1 MALSGSFI
9 LTRTSGTQYLQGRVE
24 WSATQDAV
32 GNTSTVRARLIFK
45 RTNTGYTTY
54 GTGTFNMTV
63 NGTAFSTGSVSY
75 SFGSSDVVMLDK
87 TVTVPHNS
95 DGSKSFTISA
105 DYSGNS
111 PIGGNGSQSFAL
123 NTIDRNAPSIS
134 LSVGNISSNSFTL
147 SATANY
153 TCDTWQ
159 YSINNGS
166 SWVTFSTSS
175 SASVNTTVTGLSPA
189 TSYSVIVRGRR
200 SHNHIYG
207 SSPVKTVKTIGN
219 AILNSVGSL
228 LVDSAAPVLR
238 INITTYVAGYTH
250 RLDICNGST
259 VITSI
264 SNIKT
269 SAGTKN
275 IDLALSASNRTA
287 ILNSM
292 KTVKSFSATY
302 MLYTYDGSSLI
313 GSVSSKTGAVN
324 TSAENSSPSFSASPA
339 YTFRDSNT
347 TTTGITGNNQLL
359 IQEKSSLFVQVV
371 TAVAKNGASIA
382 RYTVTINKKSV
393 SSTTTAISYGG
404 VDISGNVTVTV
415 TATDSRGYTVSAS
428 GVITV
433 IPYSDIQITNLSLS
447 RINNYEVNCVLNIAG
462 RFSSIT
468 VGGSD
473 KNSLQSLSY
482 RKKQAASQT
491 WSSWTELEPDVTSS
505 GFSYANSEFEDLSRD
520 SAWDFEFKASDILS
534 TNTVSIQVAE
544 GTPTLSLRK
553 NKVGINNHDPQ
564 AALDIQGDV
573 VWNGM
578 HFDTAMKKDPGQTG
592 KDTYTLLAQYQVSA
606 ANRDFTEVY
615 SATAKYMPYEIY
627 GNNSMLFE
635 LSMRTGSSSLS
646 YFNIRY
652 LTPPLRGT
660 QICASIQG
668 SGVNL
673 TIKVYAYCVDMWTEV
688 KFNVI
693 SENRNPEH
701 ITRVLYTDQE
711 PVSSISGTIVFGEY
725 WGGSLPNLIIN
736 SDFAINQRNL
746 ETWTPSNVYG
756 VDRWKTT
763 STASCQRVKNDCP
776 KYFSESNAY
785 YKLRINCKN
794 SAYNSVFQP
803 FENFSQYIGKSMTI
817 SFAATCKNSGTVR
830 CGIGNSSFL
839 VPLFAGK
846 WKKVTLYVENITA
859 QSNSDLNGLWLQT
872 ENNSS
877 TAGSIGYWEIA
888 GVQICL
894 GKGVGTYV
902 PPNPAT
908 ELVKCQR
915 FYQTTNNNISQRV
928 LIPVN
933 PSGIAYG
940 FVPFP
945 VTMRTI
951 PRVNYIDI
959 SDTTGLAAAANGID
973 VNKGGLTANQ
983 TLGIRYAASAEL

>member
-123 NTIDRNAPSIS
+123 NTIDRNAPAIS
-134 LSVGNISSNSFTL
+134 LSVGNISSNSFKL

-159 YSINNGS
+159 YSINGGS

-175 SASVNTTVTGLSPA
+175 TASVNTTVTNLSPA
-189 TSYSVIVRGRR
+189 TSYNVIVRGRR
-200 SHNHIYG
+200 SHNHVYG
-207 SSPVKTVKTIGN
+207 SSSVTVVKTIGN
-219 AILNSVGSL
+219 AVLNSVGSL
-228 LVDSAAPVLR
+228 LVDNNTPILR
-238 INITTYVAGYTH
+238 INITTYVSSYIH
-250 RLDICNGST
+250 RLDICKGDT

-275 IDLALSASNRTA
+275 IDLTLSTSNRTA
-287 ILNSM
+287 LLNSM
-292 KTVKSFSATY
+292 KTVKSFTATY
-302 MLYTYDGSSLI
+302 KLYTYDGSALI

-371 TAVAKNGASIA
+371 TAVAKNGASISKYA
-382 RYTVTINKKSV
+382 VTINKKSV
-393 SSTTTAISYGG
+393 SSTSTDISYGT
-404 VDISGNVTVTV
+404 VDVSGNVTITV

-433 IPYSDIQITNLSLS
+433 IPYSDIQITNLSLH
-447 RINNYEVNCVLNIAG
+447 RINNYEVNCILNVAG
-462 RFSSIT
+462 RFSSIM
-468 VGGSD
+468 VNGSN
-473 KNSLQSLSY
+473 KNSLQTLSY
-482 RKKQAASQT
+482 RKKLATSQT
-491 WSSWTELEPDVTSS
+491 WETWTELEPNVTASS
-505 GFSYANSEFEDLSRD
+505 FSYTNSVFENLSRD
-520 SAWDFEFKASDILS
+520 SAWNFEFKVSDILS
-534 TNTVSIQVAE
+534 TNTVSVLVAE

-564 AALDIQGDV
+564 AALDIQGDIM
-573 VWNGM
+573 WNSM
-578 HFDTAMKKDPGQTG
+578 HFDMAMKQSTG
-592 KDTYTLLAQYQVSA
+592 NTGNNTYILLAEYQVNAANQDFAEIYCATSNHVPHDTYGS
-606 ANRDFTEVY
+606 
-615 SATAKYMPYEIY
+615 
-627 GNNSMLFE
+627 NSMLFE
-635 LSMRTGSSSLS
+635 LSMRTGTSSLN

-652 LTPPLRGT
+652 LTPPLQGI

-673 TIKVYAYCVDMWTEV
+673 TVDVYAYCVDSWTEV

-693 SENRNPEH
+693 SEDRNPER

-711 PVSSISGTIVFGEY
+711 PVSSISGTVVFGEY
-725 WGGSLPNLIIN
+725 WSGSLPNLIIN

-746 ETWTPSNVYG
+746 ETWTPSNIYG

-763 STASCQRVKNDCP
+763 STDSCQRVKNDCP

-794 SAYNSVFQP
+794 SAYNSVYHR
-803 FENFSQYIGKSMTI
+803 FEKFSQYIGKSMTI
-817 SFAATCKNSGTVR
+817 SFAATCKNSATVR
-830 CGIGNSSFL
+830 CGIGNNNFL
-839 VPLFAGK
+839 IPLFAGK
-846 WKKVTLYVENITA
+846 WKKVTLYVENVTA
-859 QSNSDLNGLWLQT
+859 HSNDDLNGLWFQT
-872 ENNSS
+872 ENNSP

-888 GVQICL
+888 GVQVCL
-894 GKGVGTYV
+894 GKGVGAYL
-902 PPNPAT
+902 PPDPAT

-915 FYQTTNNNISQRV
+915 YYEKG
-928 LIPVN
+928 
-933 PSGIAYG
+933 SGVMVWTDTGNGALR
-940 FVPFP
+940 FP
-945 VTMRTI
+945 PIQFKAEKYRQPTVTVKDGDNQAI
-951 PRVNYIDI
+951 
-959 SDTTGLAAAANGID
+959 
-973 VNKGGLTANQ
+973 TANEVS
-983 TLGIRYAASAEL
+983 TSMFSGYRISSIRENSFTFTADAEL

>member
-189 TSYSVIVRGRR
+189 TSYSVLVRGRR

-219 AILNSVGSL
+219 AILNSVESL

-250 RLDICNGST
+250 RLDICKGDT

-275 IDLALSASNRTA
+275 IDLTLSTSNRTA
-287 ILNSM
+287 LLNSM

-302 MLYTYDGSSLI
+302 KLYTYDGSSLI
-313 GSVSSKTGAVN
+313 GSVSSKTGTVS

-347 TTTGITGNNQLL
+347 TTTGITGNDQLL
-359 IQEKSSLFVQVV
+359 IQGKSSLFVQ
-371 TAVAKNGASIA
+371 TASAVAKNGASIA

-505 GFSYANSEFEDLSRD
+505 GFSYTNSEFEDLSRD

-564 AALDIQGDV
+564 AALDINGDII
-573 VWNGM
+573 WNGILM
-578 HFDTAMKKDPGQTG
+578 Q
-592 KDTYTLLAQYQVSA
+592 L
-606 ANRDFTEVY
+606 
-615 SATAKYMPYEIY
+615 
-627 GNNSMLFE
+627 
-635 LSMRTGSSSLS
+635 
-646 YFNIRY
+646 
-652 LTPPLRGT
+652 PPS
-660 QICASIQG
+660 Q
-668 SGVNL
+668 
-673 TIKVYAYCVDMWTEV
+673 
-688 KFNVI
+688 
-693 SENRNPEH
+693 
-701 ITRVLYTDQE
+701 
-711 PVSSISGTIVFGEY
+711 
-725 WGGSLPNLIIN
+725 NLIIN
-736 SDFAINQRNL
+736 SDFSINQRGQTSYSTANSY
-746 ETWTPSNVYG
+746 TY
-756 VDRWKTT
+756 DRWLL
-763 STASCQRVKNDCP
+763 ASVQSVTRQTNTCPDCSAQYMLNISVKN
-776 KYFSESNAY
+776 
-785 YKLRINCKN
+785 N
-794 SAYNSVFQP
+794 SANSFCQP
-803 FENFSQYIGKSMTI
+803 MENFSNRFVGKTVTVSLYVKAATNGTLLCGFGNSNIKTINATTSWQKVMFTIPSVTASPSSTWHLNGFYLQTPFGETSGAIGNYSITGVQVVYGDYAGQYI
-817 SFAATCKNSGTVR
+817 
-830 CGIGNSSFL
+830 
-839 VPLFAGK
+839 
-846 WKKVTLYVENITA
+846 
-859 QSNSDLNGLWLQT
+859 
-872 ENNSS
+872 
-877 TAGSIGYWEIA
+877 
-888 GVQICL
+888 
-894 GKGVGTYV
+894 
-902 PPNPAT
+902 PPDPAT

-915 FYQTTNNNISQRV
+915 FYQTNDNDTSQRA

-933 PSGIAYG
+933 SSGFAYG
-940 FVPFP
+940 FVAFP
-945 VTMRTI
+945 VTMRVVPNMSYTS
-951 PRVNYIDI
+951 PNDV
-959 SDTTGLAAAANGID
+959 TGLAGATNGID
-973 VNKGGLTANQ
+973 VNKGSLTSNGS
-983 TLGIRYAASAEL
+983 LGIRYKADAEIYS